1 MRMHR
6 ILVGLALVA
15 AGCGPM
21 RSAAPPIVPP
31 KRVAA
36 PVAPRKAKAPTEP
49 RASELACVNH
59 PRIDSWE
66 TRMRSHRSHN
76 WTARRVLERGQP
88 YLPRLREIMAE
99 EGLPESI
106 ALLPGIESGF
116 RPRARGHFGDVGM
129 WQLRK
134 PTARRFG
141 LVVHN
146 QRDDRLDP
154 FRSSQAAARYLRYLH
169 RRYRDWPLA
178 LAAYNAGEGRV
189 DRALRR
195 YPKATFWQL
204 ADKGHL
210 PVTSREFVPR
220 FFALVRLSELGVL
233 CQPNGLP
240 ALQQASR

>member
-1 MRMHR
+1 M
-6 ILVGLALVA
+6 V
-15 AGCGPM
+15 
-21 RSAAPPIVPP
+21 
-31 KRVAA
+31 
-36 PVAPRKAKAPTEP
+36 

-59 PRIDSWE
+59 PRIDTWE
-66 TRMRSHRSHN
+66 TRMRSQRSHN

-169 RRYRDWPLA
+169 RRYRDWPFA

-189 DRALRR
+189 DRARR
-195 YPKATFWQL
+195 RFPKATFWTL
-204 ADKGHL
+204 ADQGHL
-210 PVTSREFVPR
+210 PRTSREFVPR
-220 FFALVRLSELGVL
+220 FFALVRLSELGYL
-233 CQPNGLP
+233 CQPVGVP
-240 ALQQASR
+240 ELQQARR